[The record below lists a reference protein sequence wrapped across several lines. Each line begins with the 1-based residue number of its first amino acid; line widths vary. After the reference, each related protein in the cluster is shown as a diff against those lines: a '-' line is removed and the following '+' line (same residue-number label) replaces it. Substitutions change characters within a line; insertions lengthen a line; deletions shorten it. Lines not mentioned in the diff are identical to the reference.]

1 MEEPTLQDTMNKEK
15 IKDRLAQIDKDL
27 DYIVEAINLLV
38 VKAEANNQMLNSI
51 RDDLDEIITSKT
63 WKKF

>member
-63 WKKF
+63 

>member
-1 MEEPTLQDTMNKEK
+1 MEDPTLQDTMNKEK

-63 WKKF
+63 